1 MYPDRYIHSLYFD
14 NTKYKLFF
22 DTVEG
27 IYKKKIRLRKYYSSN
42 GRNIFLQ
49 NDDFLILKIVLLK
62 KKSTYFGRQKN
73 I

>member
-27 IYKKKIRLRKYYSSN
+27 ILPRKNSFKKIL
-42 GRNIFLQ
+42 
-49 NDDFLILKIVLLK
+49 
-62 KKSTYFGRQKN
+62 
-73 I
+73 